1 MPLLDKEQ
9 QLTNQ
14 PPVTS
19 TQAKMRCLTMQHLDL
34 EQQLYPRNTR
44 QAWMMCPSL
53 QHLDLGKM
61 TSLPNR
67 TSSPAK

>member
-1 MPLLDKEQ
+1 MQPLDLEQ
-9 QLTNQ
+9 QMTNQ

-19 TQAKMRCLTMQHLDL
+19 IQAKMRSFTMQHLDL
-34 EQQLYPRNTR
+34 EQQLPSRNTR

-61 TSLPNR
+61 TSLSNW
-67 TSSPAK
+67 TSGPAI